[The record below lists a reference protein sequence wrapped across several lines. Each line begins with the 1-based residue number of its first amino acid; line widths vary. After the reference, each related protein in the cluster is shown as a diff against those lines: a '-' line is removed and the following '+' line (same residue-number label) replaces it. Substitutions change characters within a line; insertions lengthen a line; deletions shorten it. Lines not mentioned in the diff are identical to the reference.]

1 MSLTCVIVEDQTM
14 FLQMLHNMLEAMP
27 QLKVAATARSKAE
40 AIAAC
45 EEHLPDLLVLDLAL
59 PDGEGIAVA
68 RRLAKLKPSSKTI
81 ILSGEAN
88 TFVCPAD
95 LQSHVHAVLDKMQAF
110 DSLAEEVKSLMP
122 RARPTAGS
130 ARNGDIR
137 EMLTPR
143 EYEIFRLDRPRH
155 AEQGNRRHDR
165 HYSPHRAV
173 TPQKHRTKTRH
184 DRQSTHA
191 TSSAP
196 LPRHPRREGLGGFF
210 TAENPEETDPPPLRL
225 RRDN

>member
-68 RRLAKLKPSSKTI
+68 RKLSKLNPSSKTI

-143 EYEIFRLDRPRH
+143 EYEIFRLIGRGMLSKEIGDTIGITPLTVQSHRKNI
-155 AEQGNRRHDR
+155 ALKLGTTGNGLTQQALR
-165 HYSPHRAV
+165 HY
-173 TPQKHRTKTRH
+173 
-184 DRQSTHA
+184 HA
-191 TSSAP
+191 T
-196 LPRHPRREGLGGFF
+196 LG
-210 TAENPEETDPPPLRL
+210 AKD
-225 RRDN
+225 

>member
-14 FLQMLHNMLEAMP
+14 FLQMLHNMLEAIP

-59 PDGEGIAVA
+59 PDGDGISVA
-68 RRLAKLKPSSKTI
+68 RTLSKLKADAKTI

-88 TFVCPAD
+88 TFVCPPD

-110 DSLAEEVKSLMP
+110 DSLAEEIKSLLP
-122 RARPTAGS
+122 HVRANPS
-130 ARNGDIR
+130 PARRGEIG

-143 EYEIFRLDRPRH
+143 EYEIFRLMGRGLQSKEIGDKLGITPLTVQSHRKKIAQRLGTSG
-155 AEQGNRRHDR
+155 AELVQQALR
-165 HYSPHRAV
+165 HY
-173 TPQKHRTKTRH
+173 
-184 DRQSTHA
+184 HA
-191 TSSAP
+191 T
-196 LPRHPRREGLGGFF
+196 LG
-210 TAENPEETDPPPLRL
+210 AKS
-225 RRDN
+225 

>member
-68 RRLAKLKPSSKTI
+68 RKLSKLNPSSKTI

-143 EYEIFRLDRPRH
+143 EYEIFRLIGRGMLSKEIGDTIGITPLTVQSHRKNI
-155 AEQGNRRHDR
+155 AQKLGTTGNQLTQQALR
-165 HYSPHRAV
+165 HY
-173 TPQKHRTKTRH
+173 
-184 DRQSTHA
+184 HA
-191 TSSAP
+191 T
-196 LPRHPRREGLGGFF
+196 LG
-210 TAENPEETDPPPLRL
+210 AKD
-225 RRDN
+225 

>member
-68 RRLAKLKPSSKTI
+68 RKLSKLKLSSRTI

-143 EYEIFRLDRPRH
+143 EYEIFRLIGRCIRSKCNASARCP
-155 AEQGNRRHDR
+155 
-165 HYSPHRAV
+165 S
-173 TPQKHRTKTRH
+173 
-184 DRQSTHA
+184 
-191 TSSAP
+191 TSSGRW
-196 LPRHPRREGLGGFF
+196 PRAFCARR
-210 TAENPEETDPPPLRL
+210 A
-225 RRDN
+225 RRGVRG

>member
-68 RRLAKLKPSSKTI
+68 RKLSKLKPSSRTI

-110 DSLAEEVKSLMP
+110 DSLAEEVNSLLP
-122 RARPTAGS
+122 RARTTAGS
-130 ARNGDIR
+130 ARRGDVR
-137 EMLTPR
+137 EILTPR
-143 EYEIFRLDRPRH
+143 EYEIFRLIGRGTDTFRDPHVAHLGRFGDGDARQDGMQREFPVEHGSVRSGAHGSVGDWRP
-155 AEQGNRRHDR
+155 
-165 HYSPHRAV
+165 
-173 TPQKHRTKTRH
+173 
-184 DRQSTHA
+184 
-191 TSSAP
+191 
-196 LPRHPRREGLGGFF
+196 
-210 TAENPEETDPPPLRL
+210 
-225 RRDN
+225 